1 VRPSGKAERLKHRKA
16 EKPKP
21 PSGPFGVYGKNGG
34 QLLMWNQVGK
44 STSLPTISR
53 PTKPRPSKLFL
64 SEHPHVHLHF
74 TPTYSSWINPDRNLV
89 LEDPARTSLRAA
101 SSNPRQI
108 SPGKSCVTSATTTK
122 RRSLSDGATKIPPT
136 EYDELFTF
144 ICYAA
149 LAKAIDAVSRRW
161 RLCDATRR
169 DNCVWQTPDL
179 AV

>member
-1 VRPSGKAERLKHRKA
+1 
-16 EKPKP
+16 
-21 PSGPFGVYGKNGG
+21 
-34 QLLMWNQVGK
+34 MWNQVGK

-53 PTKPRPSKLFL
+53 PTKPRPSKLFP
-64 SEHPHVHLHF
+64 SEHSRVHLQF
-74 TPTYSSWINPDRNLV
+74 TPTYSSWLNQVEIWFSKIQRDV
-89 LEDPARTSLRAA
+89 IARA

-149 LAKAIDAVSRRW
+149 LEGDRCKPVVEGDCAMLLEETTACGRR
-161 RLCDATRR
+161 RTLQSSKLKRKTDIIRYS
-169 DNCVWQTPDL
+169 P
-179 AV
+179 

>member
-1 VRPSGKAERLKHRKA
+1 VGM
-16 EKPKP
+16 
-21 PSGPFGVYGKNGG
+21 VKNGG
-34 QLLMWNQVGK
+34 HLLMWNQVGK

-74 TPTYSSWINPDRNLV
+74 TPTYSSWLNPDRNLV
-89 LEDPARTSLRAA
+89 LENPARTSLRAA

-149 LAKAIDAVSRRW
+149 LAKAIDASQSSRATVRCYSK
-161 RLCDATRR
+161 RQLRVADAGP
-169 DNCVWQTPDL
+169 CSL
-179 AV
+179 ASSKEKTDIIRHSP